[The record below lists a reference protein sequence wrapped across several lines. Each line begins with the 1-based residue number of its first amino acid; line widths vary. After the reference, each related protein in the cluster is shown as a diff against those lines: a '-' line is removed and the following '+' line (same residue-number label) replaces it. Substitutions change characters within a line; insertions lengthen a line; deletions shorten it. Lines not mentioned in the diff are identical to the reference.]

1 VGRGE
6 AEGHCLLL
14 SEAPADAPSG
24 QRLAALVRTDDGFE
38 IAEADLALRGPGE
51 LFGTRQAGIPRL
63 RFADLRRHLEL
74 LAEARR
80 AAARVVERDPELRRP
95 EHQRAAE
102 VMRRRWERLPL
113 VGAEAG

>member
-1 VGRGE
+1 
-6 AEGHCLLL
+6 LLL
-14 SEAPADAPSG
+14 SEVKPDTPAG
-24 QRLAALVRTDDGFE
+24 QRLAAMVESDDGFV

-63 RFADLRRHLEL
+63 RFADLRRHLSL
-74 LAEARR
+74 LAEARE
-80 AAARVVERDPELRRP
+80 AAARIIERDPQLAAP
-95 EHQRAAE
+95 EHQAAAE